1 MTGPAPSQPLTL
13 RLSARCDAGE
23 VRAAVQQIHR
33 FLEKQGWSNDD
44 LMSFDLALVEAG
56 NNAVRY
62 AEGEGRAKPIL
73 LEMICEEDRV
83 EFRVHDNT
91 PGFEWPKTIELPAQ
105 ESESGRGIYLI
116 NKLMDWAGY
125 FRGTGENILIMR
137 KRRPAALAKK
147 SGAGNVAAA
156 WVEDEHVINDMV
168 EELSSCYECL
178 SAIFRYTSEEG
189 RTGNLKEFA

>member
-33 FLEKQGWSNDD
+33 FLEKQGWSHDD

-62 AEGEGRAKPIL
+62 ADEAGRAKPIL
-73 LEMICEEDRV
+73 IEAICGEGEV
-83 EFRVHDNT
+83 EFRVHDHT
-91 PGFEWPKTIELPAQ
+91 PGFEWPKKIELPEQ

-116 NKLMDWAGY
+116 HKLM
-125 FRGTGENILIMR
+125 
-137 KRRPAALAKK
+137 
-147 SGAGNVAAA
+147 
-156 WVEDEHVINDMV
+156 
-168 EELSSCYECL
+168 
-178 SAIFRYTSEEG
+178 
-189 RTGNLKEFA
+189 